1 MISNDYM
8 KVQLAKIK
16 GDNEKSG
23 KTNDHKV
30 RQPQGLL
37 SSQG

>member
-1 MISNDYM
+1 M

-16 GDNEKSG
+16 ADNEKSG

-30 RQPQGLL
+30 
-37 SSQG
+37 SQLALVRGSRLINEGQL

>member
-1 MISNDYM
+1 MDSNDYM

-30 RQPQGLL
+30 CRPLRTM
-37 SSQG
+37 SSHG